1 MKPTCRWLVPENTST
16 AVPRYRRYIGDITHE
31 HVRYLTVTFNITFPK
46 CFVAKLRLLEFALHQ
61 DVVINYFNRRL
72 IQNTADITSKC
83 VARLQNA
90 AIPITKCATLS
101 QNASLLQN
109 DAEHKLLLFI
119 GFRTFLRTLF
129 LWQWSANK
137 NFPLL
142 TKKIFICLLTMTVKR
157 ETCLQK
163 VWVFF
168 FYVTTGTRKY

>member
-1 MKPTCRWLVPENTST
+1 M
-16 AVPRYRRYIGDITHE
+16 
-31 HVRYLTVTFNITFPK
+31 RYLTVTFNITFPR

-72 IQNTADITSKC
+72 IQNTADIISKC

-129 LWQWSANK
+129 LWQWSKFYESLVLCSKQEFSTINQETFLFACLPWPK
-137 NFPLL
+137 KERL
-142 TKKIFICLLTMTVKR
+142 TYKKSGYFSSTLRQAR
-157 ETCLQK
+157 ENISQINI
-163 VWVFF
+163 
-168 FYVTTGTRKY
+168 KYHS